1 MSKTAII
8 GGASG
13 YTWNDLK
20 YWVNSIRQTDFDGDI
35 VIVTDNMTVET
46 QDKLLE
52 KNVLI
57 HAFGN
62 RDSEGNVV
70 NLEKNLPPHVSR
82 FFYIWDFLNRNEYD
96 IVTVTDTRDV
106 IFQGNPDM
114 YVKFFSL
121 GSIIGAREGLTY
133 ENEPWGKSNLFQSFG
148 PYFYNRIKDKEIL
161 NVGVIGGDAASIKDL
176 MLLIFQ
182 LSFNRPIPIVDQ
194 AVYNFIR
201 YEFAKSF
208 HFMDNESP
216 WAINLGTTIEAVKAG
231 YGDLGQACRYDH
243 KLLEKYEKDYLLM
256 QPVIKGDTVMNSDG
270 GQYYV
275 VHQYDRVPKLKD
287 MIQIKYGD

>member
-1 MSKTAII
+1 MNKSAII

-13 YTWNDLK
+13 YTWDDLK
-20 YWVNSIRQTDFDGDI
+20 YWVNSIRMTDFEGDI
-35 VIVTDNMTVET
+35 VVVTDNMTKET

-62 RDSEGNVV
+62 RDAQGNVV
-70 NLEKNLPPHVSR
+70 NPEKNLPPHVSR
-82 FFYIWDFLNRNEYD
+82 FFYIWDFLSRNEYE

-106 IFQGNPDM
+106 IFQGNPDT
-114 YVKFFSL
+114 YLRFFSL
-121 GSIIGAREGLTY
+121 GNIVGSKEGLTY

-161 NVGVIGGDAASIKDL
+161 NVGVIGGDAVAIKDL

-201 YEFAKSF
+201 HELIESF
-208 HFMDNESP
+208 YIVDRGDP

-231 YGDLGQACRYDH
+231 YGDLGQTCRYDH
-243 KLLEKYEKDYLLM
+243 KAFEKYKTDYLHD
-256 QPVIKGDTVMNSDG
+256 QPIIEGDTVCSSEDNR
-270 GQYYV
+270 YYI